1 MSVVFLTNGEPTVTV
16 EQFQAIASSNNLEIP
31 EKDEKDYLFL
41 LNSLDATL
49 TQVADLPAYVDPR
62 LKPEEGTLPRTW
74 KKAAENPLNAWAC
87 QTNIK
92 SPAPVDTRL
101 SGVTVALKDN
111 ISLAGVPLTGGTFP
125 ELITGSP
132 DPHVP
137 TIDAIVVQRLL
148 ESGAT
153 IAGSATCENF
163 SMSPLSFTSA
173 TGPVQ
178 NPWLHGW
185 TTGGSSSGPVAL
197 VAVKAVNSW
206 RKRHGLPSVAE
217 KLGEG
222 VDVAI
227 GGDQGGSIRI
237 PSSYCGVYGL
247 KPTHGLIPY
256 TGIMSLHPLIDHT
269 GAIAG
274 CLEDVARLL
283 SVLAG
288 YDGMDPRM
296 TPLSPLRPQVQ
307 DYRLDL
313 EKWIRAKKEAGEWTP
328 SSSGKG
334 LRIGIIKESLT
345 VLNLSAA
352 CKTAFL
358 KAADRF
364 RAIGAH
370 VDEIS
375 IPEHKI
381 APSIWTIATRLGMY
395 HYGFQNNPSP
405 LLNHPLPSISP
416 PAFTQPT
423 YDTLTQANPAVVNV
437 FLGGELLKSKPSS
450 RQITAKAIC
459 HIHQLIAAYDAAL
472 SNYDV
477 LLLPSNPNPGSK
489 HPERGMSVGQ
499 KMDPCI
505 GATLNTCGFNVTG
518 HPGLV
523 MPVGFAEVSEGR
535 LPVAMQIVGRKFGE
549 GGILKVAKAW
559 EVPGLGLDEWDGR

>member
-1 MSVVFLTNGEPTVTV
+1 MSVVFLSTGEPTVTS
-16 EQFQAIASSNNLEIP
+16 EQIQAIASSNNFKIP
-31 EKDEKDYLFL
+31 EQDEKDYLFL

-49 TQVADLPAYVDPR
+49 TQVAELPEYVDPR

-74 KKAAENPLNAWAC
+74 KKAAVNPLNAWAC
-87 QTNIK
+87 QTDIK
-92 SPAPVDTRL
+92 SPSPMDPRL
-101 SGVTVALKDN
+101 AGLTVALKDN
-111 ISLAGVPLTGGTFP
+111 VSLAGVPLTGGTFP
-125 ELITGSP
+125 ELITGSS

-148 ESGAT
+148 QSGAT
-153 IAGSATCENF
+153 VSGTATCENF

-173 TGPVQ
+173 TGPVH
-178 NPWLHGW
+178 NPWLYGW
-185 TTGGSSSGPVAL
+185 TTGGSSSGPTAL
-197 VAVKAVNSW
+197 VAIKVVNSW
-206 RKRHGLPSVAE
+206 RKRHGLPSVE
-217 KLGEG
+217 EELGEG
-222 VDVAI
+222 VDAAI

-237 PSSYCGVYGL
+237 PASYCGVYGL

-256 TGIMSLHPLIDHT
+256 TGIMSLHPLLDHT
-269 GAIAG
+269 GPIAG
-274 CLEDVARLL
+274 SLEDVARLL
-283 SVLAG
+283 NVLAG

-296 TPLSPLRPQVQ
+296 TPLSPLRSQVK
-307 DYRLDL
+307 DYNLDL
-313 EKWIRAKKEAGEWTP
+313 ENWISAKKEAGEWTP
-328 SSSGKG
+328 QSSGKG

-345 VLNLSAA
+345 VLNLSSA

-364 RAIGAH
+364 RTIGAH

-375 IPEHKI
+375 IPEHTI

-416 PAFTQPT
+416 PPFTQST
-423 YDTLTQANPAVVNV
+423 YDKLNLVNPAVVNV
-437 FLGGELLKSKPSS
+437 FLGTQLLTSNPLS

-459 HIHQLIAAYDAAL
+459 HIHQLIAAYDTAL
-472 SNYDV
+472 STYDV
-477 LLLPSNPNPGSK
+477 LILPSNPNPGSK
-489 HPERGMSVGQ
+489 HPPKSASVAE
-499 KMDPCI
+499 KMEPSI

-523 MPVGFAEVSEGR
+523 MPVGFAEVGEGR
-535 LPVAMQIVGRKFGE
+535 VPVAMQIVGRKFDE
-549 GGILKVAKAW
+549 ARVLRVAKAW